1 MHSIE
6 SRGKDSRFQL
16 APLREMDRARGEGI
30 DYWID
35 VGKRQREAA
44 CPTLEI

>member
-16 APLREMDRARGEGI
+16 APLREMDRAGGKASTTGSMQEKDRGKLL
-30 DYWID
+30 
-35 VGKRQREAA
+35 VL
-44 CPTLEI
+44 LEI